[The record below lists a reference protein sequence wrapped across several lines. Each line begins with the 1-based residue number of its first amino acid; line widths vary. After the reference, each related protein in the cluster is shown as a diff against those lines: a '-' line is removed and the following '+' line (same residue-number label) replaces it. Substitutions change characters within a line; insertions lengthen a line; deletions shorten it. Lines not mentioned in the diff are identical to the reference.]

1 MGKERIAAFTDA
13 VLAIIM
19 TILILELEKPN
30 PLSVRGLW
38 DLRENFFSYTL
49 SFFWLGLMWLTHHNS
64 WTLVKKISNSTVVYT
79 LILLFFSSF
88 FPYTT
93 SIVSANFNSKT
104 AQVMYGIIVIAVTL
118 SNILISKSLDKVNPH
133 VKFGLLY
140 STSNTITI
148 IDLIIKVAGLLIAI
162 TVFPAAMSYAI
173 FIDIAVMSFSFW
185 WLERRK
191 EQGLT

>member
-30 PLSVRGLW
+30 PLSLAGLW
-38 DLRENFFSYTL
+38 DLRENFFSYAL

-64 WTLVKKISNSTVVYT
+64 WTPVKKISNSTVVYT

-93 SIVSANFNSKT
+93 SIVSANFNSRL
-104 AQVMYGIIVIAVTL
+104 AQAMYGIIVIAVTL
-118 SNILISKSLDKVNPH
+118 SNIFISKSLDKANPQI
-133 VKFGLLY
+133 KFGLLY
-140 STSNTITI
+140 STPDSITI
-148 IDLIIKVAGLLIAI
+148 LDLLIKVVGLLLSI
-162 TVFPAAMSYAI
+162 TIFPAAMSLAI
-173 FIDIAVMSFSFW
+173 FIDIAIIALSFVV
-185 WLERRK
+185 LGRK
-191 EQGLT
+191 NATN